1 MNRMRRNNLGVT
13 ILLWGLSSALFLT
26 AQVASAQETPLGTL
40 PVPTTKLE
48 QRLTAQQIPQPAAE
62 TYFEGPVDPQTF
74 QLGPGDLLGIYLW
87 RPTTTQFSVRVD
99 AEGNAVIPTVGPVK
113 VTGMP
118 LTDAKRAILREILAR
133 YAGAEITVSL
143 QEVRKFRV
151 HVCGAVAMPGSYLVP
166 ATARVADAILL
177 AGGLLKRPRAEWD
190 TTSIIIASQRRIQVS
205 SAADPHTSH
214 SEDLLLFEK
223 AGRAE
228 ANPYLRDGD
237 VVWVPF
243 KEKKYSEV
251 GVFGGVF
258 RPDLYEYAPGD
269 QVKDL
274 IDLAGGTRS
283 SARLFESYL
292 VQDDGQ
298 RVAIADSAALKTE
311 VQAGDRLYVPMGLEE
326 EKFGTIT
333 LQGEIANPGSYP
345 IEIGKTT
352 LRQVLGESGGLLPT
366 AAVNSARL
374 IRVPPEFRDPEKG
387 RLLRPREPGTVAQR
401 TAFENELAAAYERW
415 MGSTVVLNLSESADT
430 KDPGKDI
437 VLQDGD
443 VLEVPKEP
451 LGIRMLGYVNQTGE
465 TPYHPNWNLD
475 DYLEAVGGMNRGG
488 WKSQTRVIKA
498 STGSIVL
505 YSSRVPLD
513 PGDIVFVPSK
523 PPGTTWNQIRDGI
536 AVVSQVA
543 TIVLIVITASK

>member
-1 MNRMRRNNLGVT
+1 MNRMRRNSLGVT
-13 ILLWGLSSALFLT
+13 ILLWGLSSAFVLA
-26 AQVASAQETPLGTL
+26 AQVASAQETPLGGL
-40 PVPTTKLE
+40 PTTTTKLE
-48 QRLTAQQIPQPAAE
+48 QRLTAQEIPQPTAE
-62 TYFEGPVDPQTF
+62 TYFEGPVDPETF
-74 QLGPGDLLGIYLW
+74 ELGPGDLLGIYMW
-87 RPTTTQFSVRVD
+87 RPTTTQFAVRVD
-99 AEGNAVIPTVGPVK
+99 AEGNAVIPTVGPVR

-118 LTDAKRAILREILAR
+118 LADAKQAVLREILVR

-190 TTSIIIASQRRIQVS
+190 TTSVVIASQRRIQVS
-205 SAADPHTSH
+205 SAIETQVSH
-214 SEDLLLFEK
+214 PADLLLFEK

-258 RPDLYEYAPGD
+258 SPDLYEYAPGD
-269 QVKDL
+269 RVIDL

-283 SARLFESYL
+283 SAQLFTSYL
-292 VQDDGQ
+292 VRDDGQ
-298 RVAIADSAALKTE
+298 RIAIPDSAALKTE
-311 VQAGDRLYVPMGLEE
+311 VRAGDRLYVPATPEE
-326 EKFGTIT
+326 ERFGTIT
-333 LQGEIANPGSYP
+333 LRGEIVTPGSYP
-345 IEIGKTT
+345 IEIDKTT
-352 LRQVLGESGGLLPT
+352 LRQVLEDAGGLLPT

-387 RLLRPREPGTVAQR
+387 RLLRPRDPGTVAQR

-430 KDPGKDI
+430 KHPGKEI

-465 TPYHPNWNLD
+465 IPYHPDWDLD
-475 DYLEAVGGMNRGG
+475 DYLRAVGGTNRGG
-488 WKSQTRVIKA
+488 WKSQTRIIKA

-505 YSSRVPLD
+505 YSSRVSLD

-536 AVVSQVA
+536 AMVSQVA
-543 TIVLIVITASK
+543 TVILIVKTASK